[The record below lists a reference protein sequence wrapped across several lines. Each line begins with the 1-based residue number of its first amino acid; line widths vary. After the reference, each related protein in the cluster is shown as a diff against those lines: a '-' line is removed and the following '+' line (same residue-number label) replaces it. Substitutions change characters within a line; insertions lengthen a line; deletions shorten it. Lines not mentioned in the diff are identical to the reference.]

1 MTTLN
6 LVSLRTTA
14 AAAAAAALVNA
25 SNGERLLP
33 AEHNFFEAT

>member
-6 LVSLRTTA
+6 LVSLRTT